1 MYILVKKH
9 VIHETGA
16 AAQTSK
22 DYPAFDDALADL
34 HKYANAYTLDKT
46 VERYDIVIL
55 NDTLIPCKQE
65 HYIREY
71 PNEVVETGSEEAE

>member
-1 MYILVKKH
+1 MYVLVKKH
-9 VIHETGA
+9 VIHDTGT

-22 DYPAFDDALADL
+22 DYNTFDEALADL

-46 VERYDIVIL
+46 VGRYDIVIL

-65 HYIREY
+65 HFIREY
-71 PNEVVETGSEEAE
+71 PAEQDEAAE